1 MKFPS
6 RLIIAAVL
14 AAPLSFGQSTAYTVG
29 VMSLNPL
36 GYWKLDGNLNDAGPG
51 HNNGA
56 NTNLPN
62 PIGFTLPGG
71 GAPID
76 PNGQAGVFNS
86 SKVQSIIA
94 PAGNTFN
101 FVISQPFTLMAWIKT
116 ANQGL
121 SPMIIVGKVDA
132 NLNGYALVVN
142 NGPGSAPQG
151 GGRLALIMDS
161 QGALSQVQS
170 NVPVNDVAWHFV
182 VAVNDGSGLLS
193 NIQLYVDGA
202 RVNTTSGTAA
212 GPSFSS
218 TELAIGG
225 MSAGGSFLPFE
236 GLIDEVAVLGYS
248 VTQAQIQ
255 NVAGFASG
263 ARKIM
268 PQFAF
273 GGGWYSAIYFSNTG
287 TATVSFP
294 VNFTTD
300 IGTPMMNVPLIT
312 GGATTVTLAPGA
324 STVIEAPNF
333 GTGVTQGYAS
343 FIPPPGIVGY
353 GVFRQTLPP
362 VPPLPAQ
369 EAVVP
374 FSSAS
379 TTTSTLLWDDRL
391 SVTAIAIANPS
402 AIPVNVTVTVTN
414 FDGSVI
420 GIVTLPTL
428 AANAHTAFLLKD
440 VVNGIPGNRGT
451 AVFSVTSGNIALL
464 GLRATG
470 IALTSIPTA
479 DK

>member
-1 MKFPS
+1 MKFLPT
-6 RLIIAAVL
+6 RLIIAAAL
-14 AAPLSFGQSTAYTVG
+14 AAPFSFGQPTAYTVG

-36 GYWKLDGNLNDAGPG
+36 AYWKLDGNLNDSAQG
-51 HNNGA
+51 HSGT

-62 PIGFTLPGG
+62 PITFTLPGG

-76 PNGQAGVFNS
+76 SNGQAGVFAS
-86 SKVQSIIA
+86 SKVQGMSV
-94 PAGNTFN
+94 PGSTFN
-101 FVISQPFTLMAWIKT
+101 FSVSQAFTVMAWIKT

-121 SPMIIVGKVDA
+121 SPMTILARVDG
-132 NLNGYALVVN
+132 NQTGYALVVN
-142 NGPGSAPQG
+142 NSSPQG
-151 GGRLALIMDS
+151 SGRLALLLDS
-161 QGALSQVQS
+161 QGTFSQVQS
-170 NVPVNDVAWHFV
+170 NVAVNDGAWHFV
-182 VAVNDGSGLLS
+182 VATNDGSGSLTTV
-193 NIQLYVDGA
+193 QLYVDGA
-202 RVNTTSGTAA
+202 RVGTSIGAA
-212 GPSFSS
+212 TGPTFTS
-218 TELAIGG
+218 TDFTVGG
-225 MSAGGSFLPFE
+225 MSAGASFSPFE
-236 GLIDEVAVLGYS
+236 GLIDEVAVFGTALS
-248 VTQAQIQ
+248 QSQIQ
-255 NVAGFASG
+255 NVSGFASG
-263 ARKIM
+263 VRKVL

-287 TATVSFP
+287 TSTVSFP
-294 VNFTTD
+294 VTFTND
-300 IGTPMMNVPLIT
+300 NGTPMLNVPLIT
-312 GGATTVTLAPGA
+312 GGATTVTLAPGG

-333 GTGVTQGYAS
+333 GTGLTQGYVS

-379 TTTSTLLWDDRL
+379 TTSSTLLWDDRI

-402 AIPVNVTVTVTN
+402 SIPVNVTVNVTN
-414 FDGSVI
+414 SDGNVI

-440 VVNGIPGNRGT
+440 VVNGISGNRGT
-451 AVFSVTSGNIALL
+451 AVFSVSSGNIAVL

-470 IALTSIPTA
+470 IALTSIPTS